1 MGEPRLRLA
10 LLAAASAIGL
20 SGVALRALGVGDRA
34 PEARAPGGAE
44 AASCAELTP
53 AARRGK
59 RIYQRGAT
67 ADGRTIEGAIAG
79 GAAALSG
86 RGAAC
91 AGCHGPS
98 GQGTDEGGIAA
109 PALAREQRVASG
121 REQDAPTTAAALA
134 AAIREGRGLAGRP
147 LNPVMPRYRLTDADL
162 SDLIDYLRCVG
173 RDPDPGVTA
182 DSVTLGAALP
192 LSGPAAP
199 VGAAVRDVLAAA
211 FAEVN
216 AQGGIYRRRIALRVE
231 DSGGPTGEGGA
242 TARLLDGGVLALVG
256 SVWSGDP
263 ALSARLSEE
272 RAPLVGPVGA
282 GVPAGGDDV
291 VFQVQPGPDVLARV
305 AIKHLAGA
313 RPGGEGK
320 DGSETD
326 GRPAALVVHSRDEA
340 GEAWLAGARAEAARR
355 ELPAPAAVSFEPGR
369 LPASAVVE
377 AARRH
382 KARGILFWGPGADL
396 ARCAAAV
403 EPASLGGAIYAPL
416 ASAGEVAEALSQASD
431 RVLFLYSGPLG
442 DRARHAGE
450 ELRAFL
456 RRSGAAPG
464 VGRPRGGA
472 TAEPAARPAHLAA
485 QASAYVAARIAVE
498 ALKRAGAHVTREGLI
513 AALEGLRDFDA
524 GPAPLVTFARNRRTG
539 VLGASLVRLDPASGA
554 AVRASAWIDVVP

>member
-1 MGEPRLRLA
+1 MVEPRLRFT

-44 AASCAELTP
+44 VASCDELTP

-67 ADGRTIEGAIAG
+67 VDGRTIEGAIAG

-109 PALAREQRVASG
+109 PALARDRRVASG

-147 LNPVMPRYRLTDADL
+147 LNPVMPRYRLEDADL
-162 SDLIDYLRCVG
+162 SDVIEYLRCVG
-173 RDPDPGVTA
+173 RDLDPGVTA
-182 DSVTLGAALP
+182 DSVALGAALP

-231 DSGGPTGEGGA
+231 DSGGSAGEAGA

-272 RAPLVGPVGA
+272 RAPLVGPIEA
-282 GVPAGGDDV
+282 GETAVDGV
-291 VFQVQPGPDVLARV
+291 VFHVQPGPDVLARV
-305 AIKHLAGA
+305 AIHHLAGA

-320 DGSETD
+320 DGNKTD
-326 GRPAALVVHSRDEA
+326 GKPAVLVVHSRDEA

-369 LPASAVVE
+369 FPASAVVE

-450 ELRAFL
+450 ALRAFL

-464 VGRPRGGA
+464 VGRPRGEA